1 MTPSL
6 TPLTELEAINDMLSL
21 IAETPLASLDEVD
34 SVADAQIARQI
45 LTRESRAVQEQGWSW
60 NTFENYTL
68 QPDDSGLIYL
78 PNNTL
83 DVDPTDPTHDC
94 VWNSGKLW
102 DRTNSTF
109 TFDKPVNVTIRL
121 LFAFDELPPTAR
133 RYISLLAGRK
143 FENRMQGDTGGVS
156 QIEENDVVRALGDL
170 QAQEAENQGFNVIRN
185 SPSVRQVLFD
195 RQGY

>member
-45 LTRESRAVQEQGWSW
+45 LTRETRATQETGWSW
-60 NTFENYTL
+60 NTFENYSL
-68 QPDDSGLIYL
+68 SPDDSGLIYL

-83 DVDPTDPTHDC
+83 DVDPTDQSQDY
-94 VWNSGKLW
+94 VWNDGKLW
-102 DRTNSTF
+102 DRTNNTF
-109 TFDKPVNVTIRL
+109 TFKQPVLVNIKL
-121 LFAFDELPPTAR
+121 LFAFDQLPPTAR

-143 FENRMQGDTGGVS
+143 FENRMQGDGQAN
-156 QIEENDVVRALGDL
+156 QIEERDVIRAFADL
-170 QAQEAENQGFNVIRN
+170 LNQEAENTDANVIR
-185 SPSVRQVLFD
+185 SSRSVRPVASN
-195 RQGY
+195 RSQGY

>member
-68 QPDDSGLIYL
+68 QPDDSGIIYL

-83 DVDPTDPTHDC
+83 DVDPTDPAQDC
-94 VWNSGKLW
+94 VWNNGKLW
-102 DRTNSTF
+102 DRSNSTF

-143 FENRMQGDTGGVS
+143 FENRLQGDTGGVS
-156 QIEENDVVRALGDL
+156 TIEENDVVRALGDL

-185 SPSVRQVLFD
+185 SPSVRRVAID